1 MRYWKITGVSLT
13 KTGARP
19 MKTRVR
25 WMRTPVREAK
35 TGVRPVK
42 TGVRKVKT
50 RVSLIKTRV
59 FGGYGSFFGCFLAF
73 VALGRSC
80 TLRPT
85 GFIGWLFSSVF
96 SLSLGSIVLYP
107 QYYFC

>member
-1 MRYWKITGVSLT
+1 
-13 KTGARP
+13 

-59 FGGYGSFFGCFLAF
+59 FGAMGHFLDDF
-73 VALGRSC
+73 EGLV
-80 TLRPT
+80 
-85 GFIGWLFSSVF
+85 IHWLVLWGVVTNYTQLVSLVGF
-96 SLSLGSIVLYP
+96 SLPYFHL
-107 QYYFC
+107 YFCFFDHQLLQ